1 MHKSIGRIA
10 FMMLPFLARKF
21 KCLLQ
26 KRAASNKN
34 LRQKLQFCS
43 GMNIKSFIEGCVS
56 FQASEPTELEN
67 PGRNFLSAIK
77 QAGRLQVKDLPEGVS
92 LVKTVVKM
100 K

>member
-1 MHKSIGRIA
+1 MRFGICQVCQFVKQIKKLEFVERSIKIQRI
-10 FMMLPFLARKF
+10 L
-21 KCLLQ
+21 
-26 KRAASNKN
+26 N

>member
-1 MHKSIGRIA
+1 M
-10 FMMLPFLARKF
+10 
-21 KCLLQ
+21 
-26 KRAASNKN
+26 
-34 LRQKLQFCS
+34 
-43 GMNIKSFIEGCVS
+43 S